1 MSCALP
7 ISCEAV
13 SPVYAQADIV
23 TAGGEPIAEDDIVR
37 RTRLISPS
45 THKPA
50 ERQDVIN
57 ELAV

>member
-1 MSCALP
+1 
-7 ISCEAV
+7 
-13 SPVYAQADIV
+13 VYAQADIV

-37 RTRLISPS
+37 RTRLISLS

-50 ERQDVIN
+50 EGQDVIN

>member
-1 MSCALP
+1 M
-7 ISCEAV
+7 
-13 SPVYAQADIV
+13 YAQADIV
-23 TAGGEPIAEDDIVR
+23 TAGGEPIAEDDIVQ
-37 RTRLISPS
+37 RTRLFSLS